1 MTDAI
6 DLIDARLAEL
16 ATVELEI
23 KKLKD
28 QRKVLVAA
36 EKTPPAIDHVATARP
51 FGQPPEHLI
60 ARERAIANESKP
72 LRMPAQKPKVPT
84 ADRKPRR
91 AGLKD
96 DVVDFLSDK
105 SYAAKTAQIA
115 VALNAEVG
123 SISMALT
130 RLKKDGVVT
139 NEGGYWKL
147 AKAPGNSERDV
158 ADLTEYA
165 YEIDPQVYTVKFKEY
180 TEDTS
185 INEATDA
192 GFVEG

>member
-1 MTDAI
+1 
-6 DLIDARLAEL
+6 
-16 ATVELEI
+16 
-23 KKLKD
+23 
-28 QRKVLVAA
+28 
-36 EKTPPAIDHVATARP
+36 
-51 FGQPPEHLI
+51 
-60 ARERAIANESKP
+60 
-72 LRMPAQKPKVPT
+72 MPAQKPKVPT